1 MESKVHV
8 KKSDTVMVINGKDKN
23 KTGEVILVMPKKGKI
38 IVRGVNMVSKH
49 QKATKQNTH
58 SAIIKKEAPIY
69 SSKVMLYCNKCKK
82 PTRISHKFL
91 DDGKKVRVCKH
102 CGVTL

>member
-1 MESKVHV
+1 MKVHV
-8 KKSDTVMVINGKDKN
+8 KKSDTVLVINGKDKS
-23 KTGEVILVMPKKGKI
+23 KTGEVLSVNPKEGKI
-38 IVRGVNMVSKH
+38 IVRGVNMVLKH
-49 QKATKQNTH
+49 QKATRQNNN

-82 PTRISHKFL
+82 PTRISHKIE
-91 DDGKKVRVCKH
+91 DGKKIRVCKH

>member
-1 MESKVHV
+1 MVNKVHV
-8 KKSDTVMVINGKDKN
+8 KKSDTVLVINGKDKN
-23 KTGEVILVMPKKGKI
+23 KTGEVLSVNPKEGKI
-38 IVRGVNMVSKH
+38 IVRGVNLVSKH
-49 QKATKQNTH
+49 QKATKRNNN

-82 PTRISHKFL
+82 PTRISHKIE
-91 DDGKKVRVCKH
+91 DGKKMRVCKH